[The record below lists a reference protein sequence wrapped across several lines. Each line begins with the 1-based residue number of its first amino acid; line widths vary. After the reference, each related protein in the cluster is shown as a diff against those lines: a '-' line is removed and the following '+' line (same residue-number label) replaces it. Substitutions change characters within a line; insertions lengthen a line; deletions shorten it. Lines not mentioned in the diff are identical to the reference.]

1 MPIYKTA
8 HFQIQADQLDNAKA
22 AVQTFLEYIRAN
34 EPDTLVYS
42 AVQSAEDETQFL
54 HFMGFRDAAAE
65 EKHRS
70 SEAVQRFVAVLYP
83 LTVEGVEFR
92 DYDLCASTVG

>member
-8 HFQIQADQLDNAKA
+8 HFQVQADQLEAAKS
-22 AVQTFLEYIRAN
+22 AVQSFVEYIRAN
-34 EPDTLVYS
+34 EADTLIYS
-42 AVQSAEDETQFL
+42 SVQSAEDETRFL
-54 HFMGFRDAAAE
+54 HFMAFRNAAAE
-65 EKHRS
+65 EQHRT

-92 DYDLCASTVG
+92 DYQLCASTAG